1 MRERLVDFKDGR
13 DAMVGNY
20 GWMWVLGGLL
30 LRDEEGLTVSKG
42 RELVGSD
49 DTICVGGELLH
60 IALADDEESV

>member
-1 MRERLVDFKDGR
+1 VVDFKDGR

-20 GWMWVLGGLL
+20 VWMWVLGGLL

-49 DTICVGGELLH
+49 DDDMCRRRIVAH
-60 IALADDEESV
+60 RALG